1 MNFRGKHDYLSERRL
16 QASLATN
23 SCRTNFAIHWGKQ
36 KSKLRLM
43 VKGLAADY
51 REKVEE
57 GQDRCVTDHPGKT
70 CCT

>member
-1 MNFRGKHDYLSERRL
+1 MNFRGKLDYLSERRL
-16 QASLATN
+16 HASLATN
-23 SCRTNFAIHWGKQ
+23 SCRTNFATHWKKNPNWG
-36 KSKLRLM
+36 LM